1 MANKR
6 IDELTALTSTTIA
19 TGDLVPVYDI
29 SGTDTKKITKE
40 EFDKSIATVDDATF
54 TIADNSDTTKK
65 VKFQVSGV
73 TTATTRTLTV
83 PDSNTTIAGTDN
95 AQTLTNKT
103 IDPSLNT
110 VDGDKLDITFNPTNY
125 TPTITG
131 VAQASDVDDLAAH
144 LKGIDNKLSTNY
156 AKEVWVP
163 ISFSTNAISNPAG
176 SYSAASCGISQV
188 ARFNFLVPSDFTTLA
203 SARIIVTS
211 STTATYQYDL
221 TSSANTT
228 GELNN
233 AGTSSLL
240 NSTIAMTTSVFN
252 TVNAA
257 PVLGTIA
264 ANDYV
269 GLTFSSDTNTFFVY
283 GLVLKYN

>member
-40 EFDKSIATVDDATF
+40 EFDKSISTVDDATF

-83 PDSNTTIAGTDN
+83 PDSDTTIVGTNN

-125 TPTITG
+125 LPTITG

-156 AKEVWVP
+156 AKE
-163 ISFSTNAISNPAG
+163 I
-176 SYSAASCGISQV
+176 
-188 ARFNFLVPSDFTTLA
+188 
-203 SARIIVTS
+203 
-211 STTATYQYDL
+211 
-221 TSSANTT
+221 
-228 GELNN
+228 
-233 AGTSSLL
+233 
-240 NSTIAMTTSVFN
+240 
-252 TVNAA
+252 
-257 PVLGTIA
+257 
-264 ANDYV
+264 
-269 GLTFSSDTNTFFVY
+269 
-283 GLVLKYN
+283 

>member
-19 TGDLVPVYDI
+19 TGDLLPVYDI
-29 SGTDTKKITKE
+29 SGTDTKKITKA
-40 EFDKSIATVDDATF
+40 EFDKSVATVDDATF
-54 TIADNSDTTKK
+54 AIADNTDATKK
-65 VKFQVSGV
+65 VQFQVSGV

-83 PDSNTTIAGTDN
+83 PNATTTILGTDVV
-95 AQTLTNKT
+95 QTVTNKT

-110 VDGDKLDITFNPTNY
+110 IDGDVLDITFNPANY
-125 TPTITG
+125 IPTTTG
-131 VAQASDVDDLAAH
+131 ATGASDVDDLTAH
-144 LKGIDNKLSTNY
+144 LKGIDNKFSANY
-156 AKEVWVP
+156 AKELWIP
-163 ISFSTNAISNPAG
+163 ISSSTTAVSNPAG
-176 SYSAASCGISQV
+176 SYTAVSCGVAQV

-211 STTATYQYDL
+211 STTTTYQYDL
-221 TSSANTT
+221 TSSTNTT
-228 GELNN
+228 GELNS
-233 AGTSSLL
+233 AGTSSAL
-240 NSTIAMTTSVFN
+240 NTTIAMTTSVFN
-252 TVNAA
+252 TVNAV

>member
-40 EFDKSIATVDDATF
+40 EFDKSISTVDDATF
-54 TIADNSDTTKK
+54 TIADNSDATKK

-83 PDSNTTIAGTDN
+83 PDSDTTIVGTNN

-125 TPTITG
+125 APTITG

-144 LKGIDNKLSTNY
+144 LKGIDNKFATNY
-156 AKEVWVP
+156 AKEIWVP
-163 ISFSTNAISNPAG
+163 IASSTVAQANNTGNYTS
-176 SYSAASCGISQV
+176 ASCGAGQV
-188 ARFNFLVPSDFTTLA
+188 ARFNFLVPSDFSSLTSA
-203 SARIIVTS
+203 SIIVS
-211 STTATYQYDL
+211 STSTATYQYDL
-221 TSSANTT
+221 YSSFNTT
-228 GELNN
+228 GEVAGAGSTSALN
-233 AGTSSLL
+233 A
-240 NSTIAMTTSVFN
+240 TISMTNGIFN
-252 TVNAA
+252 TINATT
-257 PVLGTIA
+257 VLGSIA

-269 GLTFSSDTNTFFVY
+269 GLIFGSDTNTFYVY
-283 GLVLKYN
+283 GLVLKYA